1 MGHPLKDVLFDVDL
15 FEKMS
20 HSKSLPFKPANN
32 LCSEMELLWFSL
44 MVWVGRLSSEA
55 VKITSGCTKAKRN
68 IVSLDVQEMSKH
80 LLFFSVNLTRMNLTM
95 PVTFFLALFW
105 SNMLF
110 LLFLFYHLLFLYPH
124 FFSSCVV
131 SLISNSSMKWWAQTV
146 TKYLIWSMWFG
157 TAQSSGVHLTVMKQ
171 PCGREGIDF
180 ATEPFGFQSATL
192 RPEEGTVYCA
202 HRVTVSWKQC
212 VCVCPRT
219 TLILL
224 LFKSALPAQK
234 KYTSY
239 ASNSLPEVT
248 VIALL
253 IFFSRLKNPAPTL
266 QSTLAKA
273 KGEMKPL
280 WEPSRVIRIDEC
292 LGESLQWARFI
303 SAFPSSSEGEE
314 KRLLSVVSEGVP
326 SVHIYAWLSRMG
338 KKVGLKWV
346 WWRQREEREWK
357 TKWRGYRPLFSLCFT
372 FYLFDLSLLK
382 CLWLIWRIILWH

>member
-131 SLISNSSMKWWAQTV
+131 SLISNSSMKW
-146 TKYLIWSMWFG
+146 
-157 TAQSSGVHLTVMKQ
+157 
-171 PCGREGIDF
+171 
-180 ATEPFGFQSATL
+180 
-192 RPEEGTVYCA
+192 
-202 HRVTVSWKQC
+202 
-212 VCVCPRT
+212 
-219 TLILL
+219 
-224 LFKSALPAQK
+224 
-234 KYTSY
+234 
-239 ASNSLPEVT
+239 
-248 VIALL
+248 
-253 IFFSRLKNPAPTL
+253 
-266 QSTLAKA
+266 
-273 KGEMKPL
+273 
-280 WEPSRVIRIDEC
+280 
-292 LGESLQWARFI
+292 
-303 SAFPSSSEGEE
+303 
-314 KRLLSVVSEGVP
+314 
-326 SVHIYAWLSRMG
+326 
-338 KKVGLKWV
+338 
-346 WWRQREEREWK
+346 
-357 TKWRGYRPLFSLCFT
+357 
-372 FYLFDLSLLK
+372 
-382 CLWLIWRIILWH
+382 